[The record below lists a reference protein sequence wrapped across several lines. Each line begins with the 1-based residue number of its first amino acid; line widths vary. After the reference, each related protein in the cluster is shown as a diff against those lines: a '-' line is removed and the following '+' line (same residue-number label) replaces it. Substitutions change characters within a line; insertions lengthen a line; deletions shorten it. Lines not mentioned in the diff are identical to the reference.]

1 MARRS
6 DSPDT
11 THTAA
16 LTALALIGPLF
27 GVADATDVGGVL
39 PPGAAVGVQAAASSA
54 AAPITASTGSRKSPN
69 RAFLVVCPVV

>member
-1 MARRS
+1 MLPSESTVPAEEN
-6 DSPDT
+6 DT
-11 THTAA
+11 ASGA
-16 LTALALIGPLF
+16 GPVF
-27 GVADATDVGGVL
+27 GVADATAVGGVL